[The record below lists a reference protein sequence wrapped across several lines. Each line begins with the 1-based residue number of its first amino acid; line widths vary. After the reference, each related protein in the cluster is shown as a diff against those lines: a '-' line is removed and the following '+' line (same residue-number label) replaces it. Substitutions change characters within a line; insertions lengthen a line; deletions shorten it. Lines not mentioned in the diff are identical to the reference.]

1 MTELFAAV
9 VWLILLKFIQLAVYP
24 IFKGALPRFAY
35 GISYPLSLLFLTL
48 LTWYCGLIGVTLY
61 AALIPFALLMIY
73 FAYMREYDLKSLRG
87 NLSWDIVF
95 LLLFLAM
102 LEVRYLNPSV
112 SYGEKLMDHAFLV
125 SIINNPVVSPAD
137 PWYAGGVL
145 DVYYYLGHWMFGAIG
160 AILGIKST
168 VVFNLILPTIF
179 ANMGVALFACGKLLL
194 KRYHWLPIVTLFLV
208 NPAFVYYLVLGNP
221 LTSVMWDSTRTIE
234 NCITEYPI
242 FSMLWGD
249 PHAHVIAMFNQ
260 LLFIFL
266 LMLVYLKWQGFDG
279 KCRILVAA
287 ALALSLGSM
296 PLINTWDV
304 LVYAPLMLLFALLIG
319 LKECRA
325 ASAAYGKSCGE
336 PYVAA
341 GDSSHGAPY
350 GESCG
355 AGAPLGFA
363 GGIGFMEYI
372 RSIPMLIFI
381 GVPVVSIAIYAP
393 YYILMNAG
401 GIEGIGF
408 VTTPTEIIPFLLV
421 YGFFL
426 FVLYAE
432 TFWDLIRRPYL
443 IIFGVVF
450 ALAGYMGAGLCIIPA
465 LALIIRVLDTK
476 SEKLPQDIIAAVGIL
491 IVMFT
496 ELVYLKDNMG
506 EIYYRQNT
514 VFKFGIMACM
524 MLSVS
529 CLSYIGRYLEKRSGI
544 AESEYPEDADDRMD
558 ECADAGAGTNGTGL
572 SHLLRGSGTIPALLL
587 AAVIIAMPFLVPDL
601 SYGYGGY
608 SLDGM
613 KWVDIQYPDDYEA
626 LVYLQSLDPKSISGI
641 VEAEDGDYKYYSRVS
656 SFTGIPTVIGM
667 PFHEEMWRGSPGH
680 VGERMG
686 DVRRI
691 YENPDLCLNLMA
703 KYGMSH
709 IFVGQSER
717 DVYNVNLPLDKLTEV
732 FSNGGTVI
740 YRI

>member
-9 VWLILLKFIQLAVYP
+9 VWLILLKFIQLSIYP

-48 LTWYCGLIGVTLY
+48 LTWYCGLVGVTLY
-61 AALIPFALLMIY
+61 AALIPFAILMVY
-73 FAYMREYDLKSLRG
+73 FAYMREYDLESLRG
-87 NLSWDIVF
+87 NLSWDLVF
-95 LLLFLAM
+95 LLLFIAM

-168 VVFNLILPTIF
+168 VVFNLILPTVF
-179 ANMGVALFACGKLLL
+179 ANMGVSLFACGRLLL
-194 KRYHWLPIVTLFLV
+194 KRYHWLPVLTLFLV
-208 NPAFVYYLVLGNP
+208 NPAFVWYLALGNP

-260 LLFIFL
+260 LFFIFL
-266 LMLVYLKWQGFDG
+266 LMLVYLKWHDLDRQG
-279 KCRILVAA
+279 RILVAA

-296 PLINTWDV
+296 PLMNTWDV
-304 LVYAPLMLLFALLIG
+304 LVYAPLMLLFAVITG
-319 LKECRA
+319 LKEYRA
-325 ASAAYGKSCGE
+325 KIA
-336 PYVAA
+336 
-341 GDSSHGAPY
+341 
-350 GESCG
+350 ESEFCEDG
-355 AGAPLGFA
+355 AGYVNDA
-363 GGIGFMEYI
+363 GGLGHWLTGLI
-372 RSIPMLIFI
+372 RNIPMLIFI
-381 GVPVVSIAIYAP
+381 GVPILSVLIYAP
-393 YYILMNAG
+393 YYLMMNAG

-408 VTTPTEIIPFLLV
+408 VTTPTEILPFLLV

-432 TFWDLIRRPYL
+432 TFWDLVKRPYL

-450 ALAGYMGAGLCIIPA
+450 ALAGYIGAGLCIIPS
-465 LALIIRVLDTK
+465 LALIIRVLDSK

-506 EIYYRQNT
+506 DIYYRQNT
-514 VFKFGIMACM
+514 VFKFGVMACL

-529 CLSYIGRYLEKRSGI
+529 CLSYIGRFFEKRNGI
-544 AESEYPEDADDRMD
+544 AEDGYPDDADEWMD
-558 ECADAGAGTNGTGL
+558 DSIDDSVDNGAGTDTGKGL
-572 SHLLRGSGTIPALLL
+572 SSLLCGSGTIPALIL
-587 AAVIIAMPFLVPDL
+587 AVIIVAMPFAVPDL

-613 KWVDIQYPDDYEA
+613 KWVSIQYPDDYEA
-626 LVYLQSLDPKSISGI
+626 LVYLQSLDPNSIGGI

-656 SFTGIPTVIGM
+656 TFTGIPTVIGM
-667 PFHEEMWRGSPGH
+667 PFHEEMWRGSDGH
-680 VGERMG
+680 VGERMS

-703 KYGMSH
+703 KYGMTH
-709 IFVGQSER
+709 IFVGQAER
-717 DVYNVNLPLDKLTEV
+717 DVYNVNLPLDRLTEV
-732 FSNGGTVI
+732 YSNGGTVI
-740 YRI
+740 YKI

>member
-1 MTELFAAV
+1 MTELFAV
-9 VWLILLKFIQLAVYP
+9 IVWLILLKFIQLSIYP

-48 LTWYCGLIGVTLY
+48 LTWYCGLVGVTLY
-61 AALIPFALLMIY
+61 AALIPFAILMVY
-73 FAYMREYDLKSLRG
+73 FAYMREYDLESLRG
-87 NLSWDIVF
+87 NLSWDLVF
-95 LLLFLAM
+95 LLLFIAM

-160 AILGIKST
+160 SMLCIKST
-168 VVFNLILPTIF
+168 VVFNLILPTVF
-179 ANMGVALFACGKLLL
+179 ANMGVSLFACGKLLL
-194 KRYHWLPIVTLFLV
+194 KRYHWLPVLTLFLV
-208 NPAFVYYLVLGNP
+208 NPAFVWYLALGNP

-260 LLFIFL
+260 LFFIFL
-266 LMLVYLKWQGFDG
+266 LMLVYLKWHDLDRQG
-279 KCRILVAA
+279 RILVAA

-296 PLINTWDV
+296 PLMNTWDV
-304 LVYAPLMLLFALLIG
+304 LVYAPLMLLFALITG
-319 LKECRA
+319 LKESRA
-325 ASAAYGKSCGE
+325 GIA
-336 PYVAA
+336 
-341 GDSSHGAPY
+341 
-350 GESCG
+350 ESEFCEDG
-355 AGAPLGFA
+355 AGYVNDA
-363 GGIGFMEYI
+363 GGPGHWLTDLI
-372 RSIPMLIFI
+372 RNIPMLIFI
-381 GVPVVSIAIYAP
+381 GVPIISVLIYAP
-393 YYILMNAG
+393 YYLMMNAG
-401 GIEGIGF
+401 GIDGIGF
-408 VTTPTEIIPFLLV
+408 VTTPTEILPFLLV

-432 TFWDLIRRPYL
+432 TFWDLVKRPYL

-450 ALAGYMGAGLCIIPA
+450 ALAGYIGAGLCIIPA
-465 LALIIRVLDTK
+465 LALIIRVLDSK

-506 EIYYRQNT
+506 DIYYRQNT
-514 VFKFGIMACM
+514 VFKFGVMACL

-529 CLSYIGRYLEKRSGI
+529 CLSYIGRFFEKRNGI
-544 AESEYPEDADDRMD
+544 AEDETCDTDSGKYDGSDGVAETDAS
-558 ECADAGAGTNGTGL
+558 GL
-572 SHLLRGSGTIPALLL
+572 SSLLRGSGTIPALIL
-587 AAVIIAMPFLVPDL
+587 AVIIVAMPFAVPDL
-601 SYGYGGY
+601 SYGYGGH

-613 KWVDIQYPDDYEA
+613 KWVSIQYPDDYEA
-626 LVYLQSLDPKSISGI
+626 LVYLQSLNPNGIGGI

-656 SFTGIPTVIGM
+656 AFTGIPAVIGM
-667 PFHEEMWRGSPGH
+667 PFHEEMWRGSDGH
-680 VGERMG
+680 VGERMS

-703 KYGMSH
+703 KYGMTH
-709 IFVGQSER
+709 IFVGQAER
-717 DVYNVNLPLDKLTEV
+717 DVYDVNLPLDKLNV
-732 FSNGGTVI
+732 VYSNGGTVI
-740 YRI
+740 YEIRPV

>member
-1 MTELFAAV
+1 MTELFAV
-9 VWLILLKFIQLAVYP
+9 IVWLILLKFIQLSIYP

-35 GISYPLSLLFLTL
+35 GISYPLSLLFLTI
-48 LTWYCGLIGVTLY
+48 LTWYCGLVGVTLY
-61 AALIPFALLMIY
+61 AALIPFAVLMVY
-73 FAYMREYDLKSLRG
+73 FAYMREYTFESLRG
-87 NLSWDIVF
+87 NLSWDVVF
-95 LLLFLAM
+95 LLLFIAM

-125 SIINNPVVSPAD
+125 SIVNNPVVSPAD

-168 VVFNLILPTIF
+168 VVFNLILPTVF
-179 ANMGVALFACGKLLL
+179 ANMGVALFACGRLLL
-194 KRYHWLPIVTLFLV
+194 KRYHWLPVLTLFLV
-208 NPAFVYYLVLGNP
+208 NPAFVWYLALGSP

-234 NCITEYPI
+234 NCITEYPL

-266 LMLVYLKWQGFDG
+266 LMLVYLKWHDLSSRG
-279 KCRILVAA
+279 RILLAI

-296 PLINTWDV
+296 PLMNTWDV
-304 LVYAPLMLLFALLIG
+304 LVYAPLMLLFAVITG

-325 ASAAYGKSCGE
+325 GIAESA
-336 PYVAA
+336 
-341 GDSSHGAPY
+341 
-350 GESCG
+350 CG
-355 AGAPLGFA
+355 AQCPGSVNGA
-363 GGIGFMEYI
+363 GGVVHWFTDLI
-372 RSIPMLIFI
+372 RNIPMLIFI
-381 GVPVVSIAIYAP
+381 GVPIISVIIYAP
-393 YYILMNAG
+393 YYLMMNAV
-401 GIEGIGF
+401 GIEGIGI
-408 VTTPTEIIPFLLV
+408 VTTPTEILPFLLV

-432 TFWDLIRRPYL
+432 TFWDLVRRPYL

-450 ALAGYMGAGLCIIPA
+450 ALAGYVGAGLCIIPA
-465 LALIIRVLDTK
+465 LALIIRVLDSK

-506 EIYYRQNT
+506 DIYYRQNT
-514 VFKFGIMACM
+514 VFKFGVMACL

-529 CLSYIGRYLEKRSGI
+529 CLSYIGRFFEKRKGI
-544 AESEYPEDADDRMD
+544 AEDEVAGDEACDTDSGICAGDGVAD
-558 ECADAGAGTNGTGL
+558 TNASCL
-572 SHLLRGSGTIPALLL
+572 SNLLRGSGTIPALIL
-587 AAVIIAMPFLVPDL
+587 AVIIVAMPFAVPDL
-601 SYGYGGY
+601 SYGYGGH

-613 KWVDIQYPDDYEA
+613 KWVSIQYPDDYEA
-626 LVYLQSLDPKSISGI
+626 LVYLQSLDPKSIAGI

-656 SFTGIPTVIGM
+656 AFTGIPTIIGM
-667 PFHEEMWRGSPGH
+667 PFHEEMWRGSDGH

-703 KYGMSH
+703 KYGMTH

-732 FSNGGTVI
+732 YSNGGTVI
-740 YRI
+740 YKI